1 MPENEAALKLIAY
14 KALLAAQ
21 REMPGLQ
28 KNAINPHF
36 KSSYISLESLM
47 EQVLP
52 VLHKHGFVLLQSP
65 VALPDNEPGLMTT
78 LLHVETGEGFGGTMP
93 LMVDKQNPQG
103 QGSAITYARRYA
115 LMSLLA
121 LVADTDDDANA
132 ASTTTRKRTKTATQV
147 SGDEAHSP
155 GSDSGGYGF

>member
-1 MPENEAALKLIAY
+1 MAENDTAKLIAY

-21 REMPGLQ
+21 KDMPDLQ

-36 KSSYISLESLM
+36 KSSYISLDSLM
-47 EQVLP
+47 AQVLP

-78 LLHVETGEGFGGTMP
+78 LLHADTGEGFGGTMP
-93 LMVDKQNPQG
+93 LVVDKQNPQG

-115 LMSLLA
+115 LMSILG
-121 LVADTDDDANA
+121 LVADVDDDANA
-132 ASTTTRKRTKTATQV
+132 ASTTTRKAKPKAGGTETHTLTADDA
-147 SGDEAHSP
+147 GD
-155 GSDSGGYGF
+155 YGF

>member
-1 MPENEAALKLIAY
+1 MADEAALKLIAY

-21 REMPGLQ
+21 KDMPDLQ

-36 KSSYISLESLM
+36 KSSYISLDSLM
-47 EQVLP
+47 AQVLP

-78 LLHVETGEGFGGTMP
+78 LLHAETGEGFGGTMP
-93 LMVDKQNPQG
+93 LVVDKQNPQG

-115 LMSLLA
+115 LMSILG
-121 LVADTDDDANA
+121 LVADVDDDANA
-132 ASTTTRKRTKTATQV
+132 ASTTTRKRKPTAQSERDDRFTD
-147 SGDEAHSP
+147 GAD
-155 GSDSGGYGF
+155 GGYGF